1 MILAALTTA
10 LVQVGATSATP
21 TTVGE
26 SAAPQSPTEA
36 DYYEVHTIPIPDSI
50 ELEVGGVQ
58 PLGEGVVLVCTRRGE
73 IWRIREAF
81 TDAPTFDLW
90 ADGLQEPLGLWLQDG
105 WIYTAT
111 RGELMRIRD
120 TDGDG
125 RADDFE
131 TVHDGWDISG
141 NYHEYNFGP
150 RPDADGDLWI
160 TTNRGFGEEPFGK
173 KPWRGWALRL
183 REDEP
188 MEPLVGGLRS
198 PAGLERSPW
207 GDLFYTDN
215 QGEWVGASKL
225 SILEVGDFHGH
236 PFGIESAKL
245 PASRMEYPGELPDG
259 TLFPE
264 ALEAFPDLR
273 MPAVWF
279 PYDKMGRSPSGMA
292 WDVEGAFGPFA
303 GQLFVGDQYQASVL
317 RVTLEQVEGEWQGAC
332 YPFRKGLAAGV
343 IRVRQAEDG
352 GMWLG
357 QSDRGWPSLG
367 TEGYGLQFLAWNGK
381 VPFEI
386 QSMHAESDGFSVQ
399 LTRPVDA
406 ERFAEEP
413 PTFHLESYTYSWHS
427 AYGSDEMDRRTLEVG
442 AARLSPDGSRITLS
456 VEGLREGY
464 VHELRVEGLFDPA
477 GHGLLHPEAYYTLIR
492 VPAE

>member
-1 MILAALTTA
+1 LAL
-10 LVQVGATSATP
+10 
-21 TTVGE
+21 
-26 SAAPQSPTEA
+26 PQSAPTEA
-36 DYYEVHTIPIPDSI
+36 DYYPVQTIPIPEGI
-50 ELEVGGVQ
+50 ELEVGGLQ
-58 PLGEGVVLVCTRRGE
+58 PMGEGVVLVCTRRGE
-73 IWRIREAF
+73 IWRISEAF
-81 TDAPTFDLW
+81 GPEPQFGLW

-105 WIYTAT
+105 WLYTAT

-120 TDGDG
+120 RDGDG

-131 TVHDGWDISG
+131 TVHDDWDISG

-150 RPDADGDLWI
+150 RPDADGNLWI
-160 TTNRGFGEEPFGK
+160 TTNRAFGEESFGH

-183 REDEP
+183 KEGEP

-225 SILEVGDFHGH
+225 SILKPGDFHGH
-236 PFGIESAKL
+236 PFGMESAKL
-245 PASRMEYPGELPDG
+245 PASGMEYPGELTDG
-259 TLFPE
+259 ILFPE

-273 MPAVWF
+273 LPAVWF

-292 WDVEGAFGPFA
+292 WDERGAFGPFT

-317 RVTLEQVEGEWQGAC
+317 RVTLEQVDGEWQGAC

-343 IRVRQAEDG
+343 IRVRQAGSG
-352 GMWLG
+352 GLWLG
-357 QSDRGWPSLG
+357 MSDRGWPSLG
-367 TEGYGLQFLAWNGK
+367 AEGYGLQMLTWNGE

-386 QSMHAESDGFSVQ
+386 RTMQAASSGFV
-399 LTRPVDA
+399 LTFTRPVDA
-406 ERFAEEP
+406 ARFAEDP
-413 PTFHLESYTYSWHS
+413 PVFQIESYTYSWHS
-427 AYGSDEMDRRTLEVG
+427 AYGSEEMDRLSLEVG
-442 AARLSPDGSRITLS
+442 PATLS
-456 VEGLREGY
+456 SDGMKVELPVEGLREGY
-464 VHELRVEGLFDPA
+464 VHELRVDGLVDGS

-492 VPAE
+492 IPAGSGSAHGDTR